1 MTIALD
7 TTADVA
13 APGRRARPRVVSG
26 VLSSGWTKGAGLVVA
41 TGLLVVVVFASLA
54 YGSKPIPLGTV
65 WDAVWDYDGSLND
78 HLIVR
83 IAAGAPHRA
92 SGWPSAPRSGWP
104 AP

>member
-26 VLSSGWTKGAGLVVA
+26 VLSSGWTKGAGLVIA

-54 YGSKPIPLGTV
+54 YGSKPIPLARCGTPSGG
-65 WDAVWDYDGSLND
+65 YDGSLND

-83 IAAGAPHRA
+83 DPCGC
-92 SGWPSAPRSGWP
+92 P